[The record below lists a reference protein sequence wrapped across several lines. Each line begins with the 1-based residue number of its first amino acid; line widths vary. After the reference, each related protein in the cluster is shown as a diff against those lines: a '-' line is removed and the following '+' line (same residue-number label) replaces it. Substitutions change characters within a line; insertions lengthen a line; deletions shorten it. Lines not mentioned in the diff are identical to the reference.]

1 MKKTAI
7 VLLLFCLASCFVLNS
22 CKKKDDAI
30 PANENAN
37 TTGSTTSVGVY
48 GNLQSGYNLL
58 DYGSGVTML
67 DSNVL
72 ANFYSSAANNT
83 APTSIYAGTVSVNS
97 NGLKFNNSS
106 NYYID
111 TTHTINIHQLN
122 WSAIGTG
129 TVSSFIYSYSPLYPK
144 YSGTLLLQ
152 DTCVKS
158 NGINISLTGITNA
171 NSGVIIRVYQGPNM
185 VTKTINAPS
194 GTVNFSSSDLAG
206 LTVNAPLTI
215 SVYLLDMN
223 IVSVGSINYTAACFY
238 QYIKFSYLK

>member
-1 MKKTAI
+1 MKKIAI
-7 VLLLFCLASCFVLNS
+7 EFILFCLVTCFVLNS
-22 CKKKDDAI
+22 CKKKDDAT
-30 PANENAN
+30 PANEAAN
-37 TTGSTTSVGVY
+37 TTGTTSNVGVY

-58 DYGSGVTML
+58 DYGGGNTTL

-122 WSAIGTG
+122 WAAIGTG
-129 TVSSFIYSYSPLYPK
+129 TVSSFTYSYSPLYPK
-144 YSGTLLLQ
+144 YSGTLSLQ
-152 DTCVKS
+152 DTCIKS
-158 NGINISLTGITNA
+158 SGINISLTGITNA
-171 NSGVIIRVYQGPNM
+171 NSGIIISVYQGSNR
-185 VTKTINAPS
+185 VSKNFNAVS
-194 GTVNFSSSDLAG
+194 GTVNFSSTDLAG
-206 LTVNAPLTI
+206 LTINSPLTI
-215 SVYLLDMN
+215 SVYFINMN
-223 IVSVGSINYTAACFY
+223 IVNVGSVNYTVTTFY